1 MKFLFFLFIESY
13 FSKANNY
20 CRLITMT
27 GIDTERIK
35 KIAQIISEVS
45 RLDETDMFILLELL
59 QDSKMTN
66 AELAKIMNFKDGNS
80 VAYHTR
86 TMQEDGMIDRYTIV
100 PNWKRIGL
108 PTEFIILAEAENEEQ
123 LLEIEKIHLIMTD
136 EYASKKGDIAVIPT
150 ISGCVILQNVYHCF
164 GDKTMAIIVGRA
176 TSDQDAAVYSKN
188 YLVKRYPNIK
198 VSLLMNKYKT
208 ISDFFID
215 KNAIKKLKEFFQ
227 IGEGNDSTEVLKDL
241 HDLPL

>member
-1 MKFLFFLFIESY
+1 MSEIHP
-13 FSKANNY
+13 
-20 CRLITMT
+20 
-27 GIDTERIK
+27 ERIK

-45 RLDETDMFILLELL
+45 RLDETDMFILLALL
-59 QDSKMTN
+59 EDSKITN

-86 TMQEDGMIDRYTIV
+86 TMQQDGMIDRYTIV

-108 PTEFIILAEAENEEQ
+108 PTEFIIMAEAENEEQ
-123 LLEIEKIHLIMTD
+123 LLEIEKIHVVMTD
-136 EYASKKGDIAVIPT
+136 EYASKNGEIAVIPT

-164 GDKTMAIIVGRA
+164 GDKTMAIITGRA

-188 YLVKRYPNIK
+188 YLVNRYPNIK

-215 KNAIKKLKEFFQ
+215 KAAIKKLKEFFR
-227 IGEGNDSTEVLKDL
+227 IGDGSDSARILKGL
-241 HDLPL
+241 HDIPL